1 MLSSILLLASAPLL
15 QAQQPAMLHLTETD
29 RRSEPSRLVLKTL
42 DWDTRNGQPTL
53 PATLAY
59 SQAEAL
65 ASGYAFVQAADAD
78 QWHALRGHILAQG
91 GKVFDYLPHNG
102 MEAWIPTEALAS
114 VRASALAVIPV
125 HPGYKIDPEMGRYET
140 RAGDPLDRMQI
151 AIEFWPDVDLEAVEQ
166 SIRALDIPV
175 EDVVESGRYLRMG
188 VRANTTE
195 VLVLARL
202 AGVKYMQE
210 SATAEQRNNK
220 SQWVV
225 QTYVNNDTKLWNQ
238 GLMGDNVTIGHIDG
252 RIQESSCY
260 FDDPTGAS
268 PGPNHRKI
276 KWWSVSGGAD
286 SHGTHT
292 AGSAAG
298 DARPINGTDT
308 YNGMA
313 PNAWLAHRAG
323 FPGSTAFL
331 SWLNQAHSNGGRVH
345 TNSWGNDWTT
355 SYDYWSR
362 DIDAYSHDNE
372 DGMVAFA
379 ITNGSNLKNPENA
392 KNVLAVAATSRS
404 NPENKGS
411 GGKGPTADGRQKP
424 EVFAPGCSTYSASTA
439 SCGTTTMCGTSMACP
454 VVVGASA
461 QLKQYFEEGYYPS
474 GAANP
479 ADGFT
484 PSGALLRASLI
495 SCAVD
500 MTGISGY
507 TGNQEG
513 YGRILLDNVAYLSG
527 DSELVRLIDVPHAQG
542 LTHGA
547 NRTISANLPAGKSEL
562 RLTLVWSD
570 EPGSAFSSA
579 PTGND
584 LNLLARDPNGVVY
597 HGNIRSTSTGL
608 ATPNPTTLDS
618 KNTVEQIIISNP
630 PGGKW
635 YFRIEG
641 KDVPTG
647 PQGYAGV
654 LQMK

>member
-15 QAQQPAMLHLTETD
+15 QAQEPGPLPLTETT
-29 RRSEPSRLVLKTL
+29 RRSEPTRLVLKTL
-42 DWDTRNGQPTL
+42 DWDARDGQPTL
-53 PATLAY
+53 PASLAY
-59 SQAEAL
+59 SRSEAL
-65 ASGYAFVQAADAD
+65 ASGYAMVHAGDAD
-78 QWHALRGHILAQG
+78 HWHAVREQILAAG
-91 GKVFDYLPHNG
+91 GKVFDYLPHNA
-102 MEAWIPTEALAS
+102 MEAWIPAS
-114 VRASALAVIPV
+114 SLETVRQNALAVIPI
-125 HPGYKIDPEMGRYET
+125 HPGLKIDPEMGRYQT
-140 RAGDPLDRMQI
+140 AGEDELGRMLI
-151 AIEFWPDVDLEAVEQ
+151 SVEYWPDVDMEVQEQ
-166 SIRALDIPV
+166 AIRALDIQIL
-175 EDVVESGRYLRMG
+175 ETVESGRYLRST
-188 VRANTTE
+188 VRANSTE
-195 VLVLARL
+195 VIALARQ
-202 AGVKYMQE
+202 AGVKFMQE
-210 SATAEQRNNK
+210 SATPEQRNNK

-225 QTYVNNDTKLWNQ
+225 QTYVSNDLKLWNA
-238 GLMGDNVTIGHIDG
+238 GLKGDGVYIGHIDD

-260 FDDPTGAS
+260 FDDPTGAAVGS
-268 PGPNHRKI
+268 SHRKI
-276 KWWSVSGGAD
+276 KWWNPVGGAG

-298 DARPINGTDT
+298 NSEPVNGSTT
-308 YNGMA
+308 YSGMA
-313 PNAWLAHRAG
+313 PNA
-323 FPGSTAFL
+323 FL
-331 SWLNQAHSNGGRVH
+331 VHNSSWPSSSQMLSFLNTSHSHGARVH

-355 SYDYWSR
+355 SYDAWSR

-372 DGMVAFA
+372 EGMVAFA

-411 GGKGPTADGRQKP
+411 GGRGPTADGRQKP
-424 EVFAPGCSTYSASTA
+424 EVWAPGCSTYSASTS

-461 QLKQYFEEGYYPS
+461 QLKQYFEDGYYPS
-474 GAANP
+474 GAANA
-479 ADGFT
+479 ADAFV
-484 PSGALLRASLI
+484 PSGALLRACLI
-495 SCAVD
+495 SSAND

-513 YGRILLDNVAYLSG
+513 YGRILLDDVVHLTG
-527 DSELVRLIDVPHAQG
+527 DGGLVRLVDVRHANG
-542 LTHGA
+542 LSHGQ
-547 NRTISANLPAGKSEL
+547 NRTISANLPAGMSEL

-570 EPGSAFSSA
+570 EPGTAFSSA
-579 PTGND
+579 PTVND
-584 LNLLARDPNGVVY
+584 LNLLARAPNGTIY

-608 ATPNPTTLDS
+608 ATANPTTQDA

-641 KDVPTG
+641 KDVPSG